1 VTELAPE
8 SLEVIAIVSDPDT
21 VSLFERTLTDDA
33 LSIATDLGDGLTRV
47 SAHVPDVA
55 FVDVTLG
62 GNAGLALLH
71 HIRALAPSVP
81 VYALT
86 RDDRLDLAAQ
96 AIALGGAG
104 ALVMPLSGDEVLT
117 ALSEVRTRRGER
129 QLKREL
135 ERAQRSARLQAELF
149 TGLAELSD
157 SETRRDA
164 AESLLRLLTQAG
176 ARSVIVYLNA
186 GDGARQLLRMAATE
200 QAPNGPSFC
209 EEMEILGYAEQENL
223 RVLRLG
229 LRREFSGIVLVDS
242 LLDSLAPAARE
253 ATLAAVAAQAA
264 ASIGSI
270 GAREQ
275 SQRGAMK
282 DPRSSAYTFAYF
294 VDVAGREIDMARRH
308 KRRFALST
316 ISVHTRTADTG
327 ESNEPTLATVERVLG
342 AVRDTDVLARVDA
355 NEFYLLLP
363 ETSGIGAHSCRRRVL
378 SRLAGTEAP
387 EFEVGVGVATYPQDG
402 GDLSRLLRVAR
413 HRSELCRSSVV
424 ETLGLRSLGL
434 GEVVDALLAR
444 PMNSVESN
452 ALLESPRYIELPTP
466 DVVSLVLAAMREA
479 ARGGSTR
486 VAVTEH
492 AGVSIGGAVKVSASK
507 EDQHRLVRVDLG
519 SVAGCENIE
528 IFALV
533 AEQGAYALVGRSD
546 RRVVRAVHAADP
558 LLVDLL
564 VQRLGEI
571 SGSRVFD

>member
-1 VTELAPE
+1 VTSLAPE
-8 SLEVIAIVSDPDT
+8 ALEVIAIVSDPDT
-21 VSLFERTLTDDA
+21 VSLFERTLSEDA

-71 HIRALAPSVP
+71 HIRALAPTVP

-129 QLKREL
+129 HLKREL
-135 ERAQRSARLQAELF
+135 ERAQRSARLQADLF
-149 TGLAELSD
+149 SGLAELSEAE
-157 SETRRDA
+157 SRRDA
-164 AESLLRLLTQAG
+164 AESLSRLLTQAG

-209 EEMEILGYAEQENL
+209 EEMEILGFAEQEGL

-229 LRREFSGIVLVDS
+229 LRKEFSGIVLVDS
-242 LLDSLAPAARE
+242 LLESLSPAARE
-253 ATLAAVAAQAA
+253 STLLAVAAQAA

-316 ISVHTRTADTG
+316 ISVHNRAVESG
-327 ESNEPTLATVERVLG
+327 ESTEPTLATVERVLG

-363 ETSGIGAHSCRRRVL
+363 ETNGIGAHACRRRVL

-387 EFEVGVGVATYPQDG
+387 EFDVGVGVATYPQDG

-434 GEVVDALLAR
+434 GEVVDTLLAR
-444 PMNSVESN
+444 PATGEPNP
-452 ALLESPRYIELPTP
+452 LLEAPRYIELPTP
-466 DVVSLVLAAMREA
+466 DVVALVLAAMREA

-492 AGVSIGGAVKVSASK
+492 AGVSIGGAVRVSAGK
-507 EDQHRLVRVDLG
+507 EEQHRLARVDLG
-519 SVAGCENIE
+519 SVQGCENIE

>member
-1 VTELAPE
+1 MTSLLPE
-8 SLEVIAIVSDPDT
+8 ALEVIAIVSDPDT
-21 VSLFERTLTDDA
+21 VSLFERTLPDDA

-71 HIRALAPSVP
+71 HIRALAPTVP

-135 ERAQRSARLQAELF
+135 DRAQRSARLQAELF
-149 TGLAELSD
+149 AGLAELSE

-164 AESLLRLLTQAG
+164 AESLMRLLTQAG

-209 EEMEILGYAEQENL
+209 EEMEILGFAEQEGL

-229 LRREFSGIVLVDS
+229 LRKEFSGIVLVDS
-242 LLDSLAPAARE
+242 LLESLSPSARDS
-253 ATLAAVAAQAA
+253 TLLAVASQAA

-308 KRRFALST
+308 RRRFALST
-316 ISVHTRTADTG
+316 ISVHNRAVESG
-327 ESNEPTLATVERVLG
+327 ESVEPTLATVERVLG

-363 ETSGIGAHSCRRRVL
+363 ETNGIGAHACRRRVL

-387 EFEVGVGVATYPQDG
+387 EFDVGVGVATYPQDG

-434 GEVVDALLAR
+434 GEVVDTLLAL
-444 PMNSVESN
+444 PATSEPNP
-452 ALLESPRYIELPTP
+452 LLEAPRYIELPTP

-492 AGVSIGGAVKVSASK
+492 AGVSIGGSVKVSAGK
-507 EDQHRLVRVDLG
+507 DEQHRLVRVDLG
-519 SVAGCENIE
+519 AVQGCENIE

-533 AEQGAYALVGRSD
+533 AEQGAYALVRRSD